1 MSETARVDTKQV
13 RANFSS
19 RARSYDRHALV
30 QKRVVGR
37 LLERLREWGPV
48 EGPVLDVGT
57 GTGRLSQALVK
68 AYPGALPCVTDIA
81 HGMTRL
87 AAASVPEALATDA
100 DAQALPFRSGCFTL
114 VCSTSVYQWVNDL
127 PLAFSESSRVLV
139 SGGRFAFA
147 LFGERTL
154 FELRE
159 SHRLAVAETGSPHP
173 SHVQDFP
180 GEEEVRAALSA
191 AGFGEVLI
199 WSRNEV
205 EEHPDVQHLLHHL
218 KSIGARNAALN
229 RPPGLSSRR
238 VLSRMMALYREFYG
252 RGHSIPATYQV
263 IYGLARRG

>member
-1 MSETARVDTKQV
+1 MSEAARVDTKRV
-13 RANFSS
+13 RANFSCQ
-19 RARSYDRHALV
+19 ARSYDRHALV
-30 QKRVVGR
+30 QKRVVDR
-37 LLERLREWGPV
+37 LLERLREGGPV
-48 EGPVLDVGT
+48 EGPILDVGT
-57 GTGRLSQALVK
+57 GTGRLSRALAK
-68 AYPGALPCVTDIA
+68 AFPEARPCVTDIA
-81 HGMTRL
+81 HGMTCL
-87 AAASVPEALATDA
+87 AATSVPDALATDA
-100 DAQALPFRSGCFTL
+100 DAQALPFRSGSFAL

-127 PLAFSESSRVLV
+127 PLAFTESSRVLA

-180 GEEEVRAALSA
+180 GEEEVRMALAA
-191 AGFGEVLI
+191 AGFWEVVT
-199 WSRNEV
+199 WSGNEV

-218 KSIGARNAALN
+218 KSIGARNAAVT

-238 VLSRMMALYREFYG
+238 VLNRMMALYREFYG
-252 RGHSIPATYQV
+252 RGHSIPATYHV